1 MKEKIFNN
9 KNRLIFL
16 ISSLILLIVLYII
29 LIFINYSSLKKY
41 DNGVELLLYSF
52 RMMFEGV

>member
-29 LIFINYSSLKKY
+29 LIFINSKHYFAISPVVLVEILQGLSS
-41 DNGVELLLYSF
+41 
-52 RMMFEGV
+52 